1 MTKKLKFVK
10 KTHTYTVGET
20 VLVSVTKFISQF
32 FKEFNEKEMAKFMAM
47 LSRKRGIKGQGI
59 RYWKKHWKEMSQ
71 HGTRVHQF
79 LEHYITSGA
88 EEVLNDLDLKK
99 IQAGMKYVSVLKDEL
114 KGFKLVPE
122 VKVFDEKLGL
132 AGTID
137 VMAVRGK
144 EVYLVDW
151 KTNKKIEQTGY
162 KGAMAKAPVSY
173 LPDCNYTK
181 YALQLN
187 LYRHILERQGYKIRG
202 MNLIHLLPDG
212 NYKTYNIEFMNK
224 EIKDILNEDTKKS
237 A

>member
-47 LSRKRGIKGQGI
+47 ISRKKGIKGQGI

-79 LEHYITSGA
+79 LETYIETGA
-88 EEVLNDLDLKK
+88 EEVLDATDLMK
-99 IQAGMKYVSVLKDEL
+99 IQAGMKYVQEVKERL
-114 KGFKLVPE
+114 KGYEFKPE
-122 VKVFDEKLGL
+122 VKIFDEKLGL

-137 VMAVRGK
+137 VMVVKGK
-144 EVYLVDW
+144 DVYLIDW

-162 KGAMAKAPVSY
+162 KGAKAKAPVSH
-173 LPDCNYTK
+173 LPDCNYIK
-181 YALQLN
+181 YSLQLN
-187 LYRHILERQGYKIRG
+187 LYRHLLEQQGYKVRG
-202 MNLIHLLPDG
+202 MSLVHLLPDS
-212 NYKTYNIEFMNK
+212 NYKAY
-224 EIKDILNEDTKKS
+224 EIPVMEHEVKLILEAPK
-237 A
+237 